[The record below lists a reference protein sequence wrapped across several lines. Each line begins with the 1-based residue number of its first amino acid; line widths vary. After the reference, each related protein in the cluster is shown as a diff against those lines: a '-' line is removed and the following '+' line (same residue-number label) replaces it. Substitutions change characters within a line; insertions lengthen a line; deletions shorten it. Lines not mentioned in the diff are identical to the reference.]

1 MMTLAGRYPIEGE
14 ALRLYRELADG
25 LSRSQRDRVLAAI
38 VR

>member
-14 ALRLYRELADG
+14 ALGLYRELADG